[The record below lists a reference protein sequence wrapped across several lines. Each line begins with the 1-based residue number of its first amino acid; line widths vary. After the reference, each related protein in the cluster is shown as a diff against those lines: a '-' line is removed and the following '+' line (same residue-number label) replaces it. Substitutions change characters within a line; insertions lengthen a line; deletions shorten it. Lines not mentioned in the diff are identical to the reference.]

1 MSRLTGPPRTTAPP
15 PLGDSLGRLP
25 DGTRV
30 YDRVTYLI
38 ERTRDRSV
46 IHLGFVDARNM
57 SEKVDRSTWLH
68 AQLSQGTRR
77 LVGIDS
83 DQEGIRAA
91 RELGHEAH
99 LADCQNAEEVAE
111 LAVTPADLVLA
122 AEIIEHLD
130 RPGDFLDAVRQLI
143 APGGELVITTP
154 NPTSLTNV
162 LLALRKTEVQNAD
175 HVGWHSW
182 RTLDTLLGRHGYR
195 REAIAFYR
203 HPRFVASRRDSLPT
217 RVRCSAFNAY
227 QAVAWPLFAAAPS
240 LADGLIVVARPEPD
254 RA

>member
-1 MSRLTGPPRTTAPP
+1 MC
-15 PLGDSLGRLP
+15 
-25 DGTRV
+25 

-83 DQEGIRAA
+83 DQRASA
-91 RELGHEAH
+91 RRGSSATRLTLPTARTPRRSP
-99 LADCQNAEEVAE
+99 NWP
-111 LAVTPADLVLA
+111 VTPADLVLA

-227 QAVAWPLFAAAPS
+227 QAVVWPLFAAAPS